1 MKKWQCRVCGYIHA
15 GNEPPEKCPVCQ
27 ADASEFYEVSPEG
40 EELASMVAGKPSAE
54 PAGQESLLARG
65 YGLLTEQIYKNHL
78 HPISVHFP
86 NGVLPAAVIFIGLAI
101 FLDHTGLKDAAWY
114 NLIFVVLTMPVVLFS
129 GYVSWHKRY
138 RGAMTQTFVV
148 KIVCAAVCT
157 VAAVVLMVWR
167 YNDPTI
173 MDVASPSRWLFLL
186 VAVVMLATAGLAGH
200 LGGKLVF
207 DNRL

>member
-15 GNEPPEKCPVCQ
+15 GDHPPEKCPVCQ
-27 ADASEFYEVSPEG
+27 ADASEFYEVSAEG
-40 EELASMVAGKPSAE
+40 EELASMVAGKPSAAQKPP
-54 PAGQESLLARG
+54 PAGL
-65 YGLLTEQIYKNHL
+65 YNFITDQIYKNHL

-101 FLDHTGLKDAAWY
+101 FLDHSGLKDAAWY

-129 GYVSWHKRY
+129 GYVAWHKRY
-138 RGAMTQTFVV
+138 QGAMSKVFAI
-148 KIVCAAVCT
+148 KIACAAVCT

-173 MDVASPSRWLFLL
+173 MDHTSPSRWLFLL
-186 VAVVMLATAGLAGH
+186 TSGVMLATAGLSGH

>member
-15 GNEPPEKCPVCQ
+15 GNEPPAKCPVCN
-27 ADASEFYEVSPEG
+27 ADASEFYEVGPEG
-40 EELASMVAGKPSAE
+40 EELASMVAGSARKE
-54 PAGQESLLARG
+54 EKGSLLARG
-65 YGLLTEQIYKNHL
+65 YEMLTDHIYKNHL

-86 NGVLPAAVIFIGLAI
+86 NGVLPAAVVFIVLAI

-138 RGAMTQTFVV
+138 KGAMTNVFTI
-148 KIVCAAVCT
+148 KIICAAVCT

-173 MDVASPSRWLFLL
+173 MDVASPSRWIFLL